1 MLWRS
6 SATIHV
12 HAERLPFTDV
22 FRSATPTARGRACP
36 RLASTRRPKW
46 GRRTWAREWLSW
58 RWRRAAGFEPS
69 FPVAR
74 WLGYGKFM
82 VGEVVEGP
90 QLAVVSLLDRSLV
103 AAGLRKS
110 VELPCQSP
118 SHTGL
123 GVVSASVLK

>member
-1 MLWRS
+1 
-6 SATIHV
+6 
-12 HAERLPFTDV
+12 
-22 FRSATPTARGRACP
+22 
-36 RLASTRRPKW
+36 
-46 GRRTWAREWLSW
+46 
-58 RWRRAAGFEPS
+58 
-69 FPVAR
+69 
-74 WLGYGKFM
+74 M